1 LPADP
6 VEPEWFTAD
15 QIERLNELL
24 VAQTGENHVV
34 LSRSLLEGAVARPQ
48 NLWAYEGVTDLVILA
63 VRLLEGIGKN
73 HCFEQGNKR
82 TAFHAAVAFLDLNG
96 SPVDL
101 PDTEANAA
109 LIRDLIVG
117 QVDASRVES
126 VFKAAI

>member
-6 VEPEWFTAD
+6 AEPEWFTAD

-24 VAQTGENHVV
+24 VAQTGESHAV
-34 LSRSLLEGAVARPQ
+34 LSRALLEGAVARPR
-48 NLWAYEGVTDLVILA
+48 NLWVYEGETDPVVLA

-96 SPVDL
+96 APVRL
-101 PDTEANAA
+101 PDTEVNAT
-109 LIRDLIVG
+109 LIRDLITGVAAAE
-117 QVDASRVES
+117 QVIA
-126 VFKAAI
+126 VFRAAR